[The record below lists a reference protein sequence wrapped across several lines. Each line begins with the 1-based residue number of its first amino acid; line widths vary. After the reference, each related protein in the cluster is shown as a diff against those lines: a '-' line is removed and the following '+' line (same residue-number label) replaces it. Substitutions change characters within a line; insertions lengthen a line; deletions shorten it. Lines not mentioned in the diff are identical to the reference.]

1 MASCVS
7 YTPTWPVRGRAGPGL
22 AAEARSFSSYGHHLL
37 WASKT
42 QKRRELSADSRVP
55 LGENAFSLWARV
67 APLVNRGAIERCPG
81 SDTRFTLSG
90 SLEGEWSSL
99 CKSPEH
105 RLGKRLS
112 SGFRLVKIEKLPGP
126 WSCSL

>member
-55 LGENAFSLWARV
+55 LGRYWP
-67 APLVNRGAIERCPG
+67 APHAYHNCSESQGPPL
-81 SDTRFTLSG
+81 
-90 SLEGEWSSL
+90 
-99 CKSPEH
+99 
-105 RLGKRLS
+105 
-112 SGFRLVKIEKLPGP
+112 LPP
-126 WSCSL
+126 HCC